1 LLIKA
6 ANLVPKYHHP
16 EYIILDSIKFGNT
29 VKGIRR
35 YYPVSDSSIEELVLN
50 LNECHYPKS
59 HLLTQTGIKDNLVY
73 FIEKGCARTFFFAG
87 NKEVTN
93 WFSTEGDITFSSTS
107 LYYALPAL
115 EYVQILEDSVIYQ
128 MPIEALN
135 KLYQTNIEIAN
146 WSRVIHQEALLKMQ
160 TLRLNRLSLSAKE
173 RYEKFITENP
183 GLIGRVNLGFIAS
196 YLGMTQQ
203 HLSSLRAEVRF

>member
-1 LLIKA
+1 MDLT
-6 ANLVPKYHHP
+6 
-16 EYIILDSIKFGNT
+16 KFGNII
-29 VKGIRR
+29 KEIRR
-35 YYPVSDSSIEELVLN
+35 YYPVSDSSIEELLSHLKVR
-50 LNECHYPKS
+50 HYPKN
-59 HLLTQTGIKDNLVY
+59 HLLAQTGATDNHVY
-73 FIEKGCARTFFFAG
+73 FIEEGCARTFFFTG
-87 NKEVTN
+87 NTEVTN

-107 LYYALPAL
+107 LYHALPAL
-115 EYVQILEDSVIYQ
+115 EFVQLLEDSLIYQ

-135 KLYQTNIEIAN
+135 KLYETNIEIAN

-160 TLRLNRLSLSAKE
+160 NLRLDRLSLSAKE
-173 RYEKFITENP
+173 RYEKFVIENS

>member
-1 LLIKA
+1 MMSLPLRITYEGRDYTYTILTKVINKESTEIRILLEK
-6 ANLVPKYHHP
+6 
-16 EYIILDSIKFGNT
+16 
-29 VKGIRR
+29 
-35 YYPVSDSSIEELVLN
+35 EELTIAKN
-50 LNECHYPKS
+50 LKGEWDIQERTISDHPGLIRSIARAVALRYR
-59 HLLTQTGIKDNLVY
+59 LL
-73 FIEKGCARTFFFAG
+73 
-87 NKEVTN
+87 TN

-107 LYYALPAL
+107 LYHALPAL
-115 EYVQILEDSVIYQ
+115 EYVQLLEDSVIYQ

-173 RYEKFITENP
+173 RYENFITENP
-183 GLIGRVNLGFIAS
+183 GLIGRVNLGFITS

>member
-1 LLIKA
+1 MDLT
-6 ANLVPKYHHP
+6 
-16 EYIILDSIKFGNT
+16 KFENI

-35 YYPVSDSSIEELVLN
+35 YYPVSDLSIEELVSL
-50 LNECHYPKS
+50 LNERHYPKN
-59 HLLTQTGIKDNLVY
+59 HLLTQTGVKDYHVY
-73 FIEKGCARTFFFAG
+73 LIEDGCARTFFFAG
-87 NKEVTN
+87 NTEVTN

-107 LYYALPAL
+107 LYHALPAL
-115 EYVQILEDSVIYQ
+115 ECVQLLEDSVIYQ

-135 KLYQTNIEIAN
+135 KLYETNIDIVN

-160 TLRLNRLSLSAKE
+160 NLRLDRLSLSAKE

-183 GLIGRVNLGFIAS
+183 GLISRVNLGFIAS